1 MRMKISRREALKTAS
16 LAGAGVLLSR
26 CAGGPPPRRPNVIYV
41 MTDDQTI
48 DQMSCYGSTLIKTP
62 NMDRLAAEGVRF
74 TRSYVTNSLCA
85 PSRAT
90 VLTGCYSHVHGIRG
104 NSEGR
109 EIEVLDPNLPTFP
122 VLLQQAGYRTAV
134 VGKWHLPQEPVGFDY
149 SCILPGQGLYMNPD
163 FIENGERKKYKGY
176 ATDLT
181 TDFALEFLKTTK
193 PDEPFLLIYQHKAP
207 HRPFTP
213 ADRHAHL
220 LADREIPYPPSFDDD
235 YATRPIAAEAEDMKF
250 EISLAG
256 DYSDLPTDLSPEE
269 RKKWI
274 FQRFV
279 GDHYRAVVG
288 VDENLGRV
296 LEYLDQ
302 NDLTDDTLIMYTS
315 DNGFFLGEHGWYDK
329 RFMYEPTLSVPLVVR
344 YPRMIPGGR
353 VEDRMVLNVDY
364 APTILD
370 FAGVPI
376 PASMQGES
384 LRPMLEGAATPGWR
398 QSIYYSYF
406 ENSWAL
412 RLLKQE
418 EMSDPSFQYFTPHRI
433 GPHRG
438 VRTERYKLIEYY
450 SEGDYWEFFDLQA
463 DPHEVHNRYGDPQYA
478 APIEEHKRELRRLQQ
493 QYQDFGPAGR
503 VGVRTAP
510 AAAG

>member
-1 MRMKISRREALKTAS
+1 
-16 LAGAGVLLSR
+16 
-26 CAGGPPPRRPNVIYV
+26 
-41 MTDDQTI
+41 
-48 DQMSCYGSTLIKTP
+48 
-62 NMDRLAAEGVRF
+62 
-74 TRSYVTNSLCA
+74 
-85 PSRAT
+85 
-90 VLTGCYSHVHGIRG
+90 
-104 NSEGR
+104 
-109 EIEVLDPNLPTFP
+109 TFP

-149 SCILPGQGLYMNPD
+149 SCILPGQGLYVDPD
-163 FIENGERKKYKGY
+163 FIENGVRKTYTGY

-181 TDFALEFLKTTK
+181 TDFALEFLKTTS
-193 PDEPFLLIYQHKAP
+193 PDEPFLLVYQHKAP

-220 LADREIPYPPSFDDD
+220 LADVEIPYPPSFNDD

-250 EISLAG
+250 DISLAG
-256 DYSDLPTDLSPEE
+256 DYPDLPPNLSPEE

-279 GDHYRAVVG
+279 GDHYMAVVG

-302 NDLTDDTLIMYTS
+302 NGLTDDTLIMYTS

-329 RFMYEPTLSVPLVVR
+329 RFMYEPSLSVPLVVR

-376 PASMQGES
+376 PASMQGAS
-384 LRPMLEGAATPGWR
+384 LRPMLEGGATPGWR

-406 ENSWAL
+406 ENSWAI
-412 RLLKQE
+412 RHLKQE
-418 EMSDPSFQYFTPHRI
+418 EMADPSFQYFTPHRI

-438 VRTERYKLIEYY
+438 VRTDRHKLIEYWG
-450 SEGDYWEFFDLQA
+450 EGDYWEFFDLQA
-463 DPHEVHNRYGDPQYA
+463 DPHELRNSYGDPQYA
-478 APIEEHKRELRRLQQ
+478 ALIEEHKRELRRLQE
-493 QYQDFGPAGR
+493 QYQDLGPAE
-503 VGVRTAP
+503 P
-510 AAAG
+510 AAVTTTRAATG